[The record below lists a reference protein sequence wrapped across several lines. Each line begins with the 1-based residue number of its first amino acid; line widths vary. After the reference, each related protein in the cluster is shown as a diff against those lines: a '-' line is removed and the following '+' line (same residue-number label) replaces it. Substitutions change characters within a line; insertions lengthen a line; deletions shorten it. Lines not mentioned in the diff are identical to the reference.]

1 MSSFL
6 YNLVLVVAYT
16 AVLTYGFCMYATRK
30 KAYYRPLMLL
40 FAFYLL
46 DSVIIYMTE
55 SIPWLAA
62 WYNATF
68 LSVPAIKTV
77 IYLVTAYA
85 LLQTFDE
92 FTGRRFSL
100 PQAMVLVVLGL
111 WYLFIPMLENGP
123 IKVWLYYFVY
133 QVFTFAFGLHSYRLL
148 KNTSLEESVRR
159 ELRLLMMLQM
169 IFSICIVIEDSVVI
183 FNVDIY
189 SAARIFIHDRNTSED
204 ILRLISS
211 LVILRS
217 FWKRSVRAETAGT
230 TTPAPAAEAPA
241 PEPDSAPQLPEAEG
255 DSAAALAYQKLRF
268 AQSLHLT
275 EREQEI
281 FNLLLEDCNN
291 QQISDRLF
299 ISIGTV
305 KTHVHNIFQKC
316 GVSKRYELI
325 EQYGAFSDA
334 HKY

>member
-148 KNTSLEESVRR
+148 KNASLEESVRR

-230 TTPAPAAEAPA
+230 TTPRARRRSACAGTRFCTAAAGGRGRFRGGSCVSEAALCPVAAFDGAGAGDLQSAAGGLQQPADQRPA
-241 PEPDSAPQLPEAEG
+241 VYLHRHRENPRAQHLPEMRR
-255 DSAAALAYQKLRF
+255 LQTLRV
-268 AQSLHLT
+268 
-275 EREQEI
+275 
-281 FNLLLEDCNN
+281 D
-291 QQISDRLF
+291 
-299 ISIGTV
+299 
-305 KTHVHNIFQKC
+305 
-316 GVSKRYELI
+316 
-325 EQYGAFSDA
+325 
-334 HKY
+334 

>member
-1 MSSFL
+1 MVSFL
-6 YNLVLVVAYT
+6 YNLVLVMVYT
-16 AVLTYGFCMYATRK
+16 MVLTYGFCMYATRK
-30 KAYYRPLMLL
+30 KSYYRPLMLL
-40 FAFYLL
+40 FGFYLV

-62 WYNATF
+62 WYNHIFMT
-68 LSVPAIKTV
+68 VPAIKTV

-85 LLQTFDE
+85 LLQTFNE
-92 FTGRRFSL
+92 FTQHRFSL
-100 PQAMVLVVLGL
+100 PQGAVMVALGL

-123 IKVWLYYFVY
+123 VKVWLYYFVY
-133 QVFTFAFGLHSYRLL
+133 QVFTFAFGWHSYRLL
-148 KNTSLEESVRR
+148 KKSSLEADVRR
-159 ELRLLMMLQM
+159 ELKLLMLLQM

-183 FNVDIY
+183 FHVDIY

-204 ILRLISS
+204 LLRLCSA
-211 LVILRS
+211 LVILRG
-217 FWKRSVRAETAGT
+217 FWKRTVRAENAGT
-230 TTPAPAAEAPA
+230 AAAEPSAS
-241 PEPDSAPQLPEAEG
+241 EPKSALELPGTEG
-255 DSAAALAYQKLRF
+255 DSEAEQAYRKLRF

-325 EQYGAFSDA
+325 EQYGEFSDG
-334 HKY
+334 HKT